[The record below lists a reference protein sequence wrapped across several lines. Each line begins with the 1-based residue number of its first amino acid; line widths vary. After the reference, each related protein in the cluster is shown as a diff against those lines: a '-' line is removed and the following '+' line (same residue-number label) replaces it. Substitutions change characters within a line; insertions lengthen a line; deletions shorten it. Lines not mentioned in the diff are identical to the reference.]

1 MKLGLFN
8 MPLHPPGRLHAD
20 TYDEDLELMAF
31 ADELGYS
38 EAWIGEHFTTEWEN
52 MPAPDLFIARALGVT
67 RNLVMGTGVSLLAFH
82 DPIMIAH
89 RMAMLDHLARGR
101 FFFGIGSGGVPT
113 DSEMFGM
120 DRESGQ
126 QRDRMREAAN
136 VILKMWTTEDPKGFA
151 HEGEFYNVRVPES
164 RPEMG
169 LAYHMRPYQK
179 PHPPIA
185 VAGSSP
191 SSPTLEVAGEMG
203 WWPMS
208 TLFLHT
214 SHLPRHWAAYSK
226 GAKSAG
232 RDVSRNQWRIARE
245 VYVGETTEQAV
256 ADVMNGPP
264 ARTFDTYFIPLLG
277 QGQRGLDGI
286 KTDPDM
292 PNSALTPQ
300 YMLENFWIVG
310 DPDECAR
317 QIRDLHDDTG
327 GFGTLLVLCHDWG
340 ADRAKGLRS
349 LELLAK
355 ETLPQLADLHL
366 DD

>member
-1 MKLGLFN
+1 MQLGLFN

-52 MPAPDLFIARALGVT
+52 MPSPDLFIARALGVT
-67 RNLVMGTGVSLLAFH
+67 KNLVMGTGVSLLAFH

-120 DRESGQ
+120 ERESGQ
-126 QRDRMREAAN
+126 QRDRMREAAS
-136 VILKMWTTEDPKGFA
+136 VILGMWTTEDPGSFR
-151 HEGEFYNVRVPES
+151 HEGEYYSMNLPES
-164 RPEMG
+164 RPDVG
-169 LAYHMRPYQK
+169 LAYHMRPYQR

-191 SSPTLEVAGEMG
+191 SSPTLQVAGEMG

-214 SHLPRHWAAYSK
+214 SHLSRHWEAYAE
-226 GAKSAG
+226 GAKKAG
-232 RDVSRNQWRIARE
+232 RKVSRDNWRIARE
-245 VYVGETTEQAV
+245 VYVADTTEQAV
-256 ADVMNGPP
+256 ADVMGGPP
-264 ARTFDTYFIPLLG
+264 ANTLNEYFIPLLG
-277 QGQRGLDGI
+277 QGPRGLDGLKI
-286 KTDPDM
+286 SPDM
-292 PNSALTPQ
+292 PNSAITPQ
-300 YMLENFWIVG
+300 YMLDNFWIVG
-310 DPDECAR
+310 DPDHCAR
-317 QIRDLHDDTG
+317 QIRELHRETG

-340 ADRAKGLRS
+340 NDRPKYLRS
-349 LELLAK
+349 LELLAR
-355 ETLPQLADLHL
+355 ETLPQLADLA
-366 DD
+366 

>member
-20 TYDEDLELMAF
+20 TYDEDLELMAY

-67 RNLVMGTGVSLLAFH
+67 KNLVMGTGVSLLAFH

-120 DRESGQ
+120 DRQSGQ

-136 VILKMWTTEDPKGFA
+136 VILKMWTTDNPADFR
-151 HEGEFYNVRVPES
+151 HDGEHYTVRLPES

-208 TLFLHT
+208 TLFLHA
-214 SHLPRHWAAYSK
+214 SHLPNHWISYSK
-226 GAKSAG
+226 GAKAAG
-232 RDVSRNQWRIARE
+232 REVSRSQWRIARE

-264 ARTFDTYFIPLLG
+264 ARTFDKYFVPLLG
-277 QGQRGLDGI
+277 YGQRGLDGI
-286 KTDPDM
+286 KTSPDL
-292 PNSALTPQ
+292 PNSALTAR

-317 QIRDLHDDTG
+317 QIRELHDHTG
-327 GFGTLLVLCHDWG
+327 GFGNLLMLCHDWG
-340 ADRAKGLRS
+340 AERAKGLRS
-349 LELLAK
+349 LELLAT
-355 ETLPQLADLHL
+355 EVLPQLADLNP
-366 DD
+366 DY

>member
-20 TYDEDLELMAF
+20 TYDEDLDLMSF
-31 ADELGYS
+31 ADELGYA

-82 DPIMIAH
+82 DPVMIAH

-120 DRESGQ
+120 DRMSGQ
-126 QRDRMREAAN
+126 QRNRMREAAELI
-136 VILKMWTTEDPKGFA
+136 VSMWTVENPGEF
-151 HEGEFYNVRVPES
+151 HFEGEHYDVKLPAS

-191 SSPTLEVAGEMG
+191 SSPNAGGRWRTGLVAHEHPVPAPHSSPQPLGHLR
-203 WWPMS
+203 PRRS
-208 TLFLHT
+208 NQRPRCFL
-214 SHLPRHWAAYSK
+214 LPVAHRPRGLRRGNDRTGRTGRHD
-226 GAKSAG
+226 
-232 RDVSRNQWRIARE
+232 R
-245 VYVGETTEQAV
+245 
-256 ADVMNGPP
+256 P
-264 ARTFDTYFIPLLG
+264 AR
-277 QGQRGLDGI
+277 
-286 KTDPDM
+286 
-292 PNSALTPQ
+292 
-300 YMLENFWIVG
+300 
-310 DPDECAR
+310 
-317 QIRDLHDDTG
+317 
-327 GFGTLLVLCHDWG
+327 
-340 ADRAKGLRS
+340 
-349 LELLAK
+349 
-355 ETLPQLADLHL
+355 
-366 DD
+366 

>member
-20 TYDEDLELMAF
+20 TYDEDLELMAL
-31 ADELGYS
+31 ADEYGYS

-67 RNLVMGTGVSLLAFH
+67 KNLVMGTGVSLLAFH

-89 RMAMLDHLARGR
+89 RIAMLDHLARGR

-120 DRESGQ
+120 ERESGQ
-126 QRDRMREAAN
+126 QRDRMREAAS
-136 VILKMWTTEDPKGFA
+136 VILNMWACDNPADFR
-151 HEGEFYNVRVPES
+151 HEGDYYNVRLPES

-169 LAYHMRPYQK
+169 LAYHMKPYQK

-191 SSPTLEVAGEMG
+191 SSPTLQVAGEMG

-214 SHLPRHWAAYSK
+214 SHLPRHWNTYEA
-226 GAKSAG
+226 GATAAG
-232 RDVSRNQWRIARE
+232 RSVSRNQWRIARE
-245 VYVGETTEQAV
+245 VYVADTREQAI
-256 ADVMNGPP
+256 AEVMAGPP
-264 ARTFDTYFIPLLG
+264 AKTLGKYFIPLLG
-277 QGQRGLDGI
+277 SRGLEAL
-286 KTDPDM
+286 KAAPDM
-292 PNSALTPQ
+292 PDSAITPQ
-300 YMLENFWIVG
+300 YMLDNFWIVG
-310 DPDECAR
+310 DPDDCAR
-317 QIRDLHDDTG
+317 QIRQLYEDTG
-327 GFGTLLVLCHDWG
+327 GFGTLLMLCHDWG
-340 ADRAKGLRS
+340 EDRARCLRS

-355 ETLPQLADLHL
+355 ETLPQLADLTPAE
-366 DD
+366 

>member
-52 MPAPDLFIARALGVT
+52 MPAPDLFISRALGVT
-67 RNLVMGTGVSLLAFH
+67 KNLIMGTGVSLLAFH
-82 DPIMIAH
+82 DPVMIAH

-113 DSEMFGM
+113 DSEMFGST
-120 DRESGQ
+120 RESGQ
-126 QRDRMREAAN
+126 QRSKMREAAELI
-136 VILKMWTTEDPKGFA
+136 VKMWTSDDPAGF
-151 HEGEFYNVRVPES
+151 HFQGEHYDVTVPAS

-169 LAYHMRPYQK
+169 LAYHMRPFQK
-179 PHPPIA
+179 PYPPIA

-191 SSPTLEVAGEMG
+191 LSPTLEVAGEMG

-208 TLFLHT
+208 TLFLHHT
-214 SHLPRHWAAYSK
+214 HLPNHWDAYTR
-226 GAKSAG
+226 GAQTGG
-232 RDVSRNQWRIARE
+232 RSVSRSQWRIARE
-245 VYVGETTEQAV
+245 VYVADSTEQAV
-256 ADVMNGPP
+256 QEVMSGPP
-264 ARTFDTYFIPLLG
+264 ATTFNKYFIPLLG
-277 QGQRGLDGI
+277 HGQRGLDGI
-286 KTDPDM
+286 KTSPDL
-292 PNSALTPQ
+292 PDSALTPE
-300 YMLENFWIVG
+300 YMLNNFWIVG

-317 QIRDLHDDTG
+317 QIRQLYEDTG

-340 ADRAKGLRS
+340 ADRARGLRS

-355 ETLPQLADLHL
+355 ATLPQLDDLTAV
-366 DD
+366 

>member
-8 MPLHPPGRLHAD
+8 MPLHPPGRRHAD
-20 TYDEDLELMAF
+20 TYDEDLELMAY
-31 ADELGYS
+31 ADELGYA

-52 MPAPDLFIARALGVT
+52 MPAPELFIARALGVT

-113 DSEMFGM
+113 DSEMFRQ
-120 DRESGQ
+120 DRYSGQ
-126 QRDRMREAAN
+126 QRNRMREAAELI
-136 VILKMWTTEDPKGFA
+136 VKMWTDDDPNGF
-151 HEGEFYNVRVPES
+151 HFQGEYYDVKVPAA

-169 LAYHMRPYQK
+169 LAYHMRPYQQ

-191 SSPTLEVAGEMG
+191 SSQTLEVAGELG

-208 TLFLHT
+208 TFFLHA
-214 SHLPRHWAAYSK
+214 SNLPLHWEAYCK
-226 GAKSAG
+226 GAKAAG
-232 RDVSRNQWRIARE
+232 RAVSRTQWRIARE

-256 ADVMNGPP
+256 ADVMSGPP
-264 ARTFDTYFIPLLG
+264 STSFTEYFLPLLG
-277 QGQRGLDGI
+277 QGLRGLDGI
-286 KTDPDM
+286 KTSPDL
-292 PNSALTPQ
+292 PNSALTPE
-300 YMLENFWIVG
+300 YMLENFWIAG

-317 QIRDLHDDTG
+317 QIRQLYEDTG
-327 GFGTLLVLCHDWG
+327 GFGTLLILCHDWG

-349 LELLAK
+349 LELLAT
-355 ETLPQLADLHL
+355 ETLPQLADLTPVG
-366 DD
+366 

>member
-52 MPAPDLFIARALGVT
+52 MPAPDLFISRALGVT
-67 RNLVMGTGVSLLAFH
+67 KNLIMGTGVSLLAFH
-82 DPIMIAH
+82 DPVMIAH

-113 DSEMFGM
+113 DSELFGSS
-120 DRESGQ
+120 RESGQ
-126 QRDRMREAAN
+126 QRSKMREAAELI
-136 VILKMWTTEDPKGFA
+136 VKMWTSDDPAGF
-151 HEGEFYNVRVPES
+151 HFQGEHYDVKVPAS

-169 LAYHMRPYQK
+169 LAYHMRPFQK
-179 PHPPIA
+179 PYPPIA

-191 SSPTLEVAGEMG
+191 LSPTLEVAGEMG

-208 TLFLHT
+208 TLFLHHT
-214 SHLPRHWAAYSK
+214 HLPNHWDAYTR
-226 GAKSAG
+226 GAQTGG
-232 RDVSRNQWRIARE
+232 RSVSRSQWRIARE
-245 VYVGETTEQAV
+245 VYVADTTEQAV
-256 ADVMNGPP
+256 QEVMSGPP
-264 ARTFDTYFIPLLG
+264 ATTFNKYFIPLLG
-277 QGQRGLDGI
+277 HGQRGLDGI
-286 KTDPDM
+286 KTSPDL
-292 PNSALTPQ
+292 PDSALTPE
-300 YMLENFWIVG
+300 YMLNNFWIVG
-310 DPDECAR
+310 DADECAR
-317 QIRDLHDDTG
+317 QIRQLYEDTG

-340 ADRAKGLRS
+340 TDRARGLRS

-355 ETLPQLADLHL
+355 ATLPQLDDLTAV
-366 DD
+366 

>member
-20 TYDEDLELMAF
+20 TYDEDLEVMAR
-31 ADELGYS
+31 ADELGYA

-67 RNLVMGTGVSLLAFH
+67 KNLVMGTGVSLLAFH
-82 DPIMIAH
+82 DPVMIAH

-126 QRDRMREAAN
+126 QRDRMREAAD
-136 VILKMWTTEDPKGFA
+136 IIIEMWTVENPADFR
-151 HEGEFYNVRVPES
+151 HEGRFYTVRLPEP

-179 PHPPIA
+179 PHPPVA

-191 SSPTLEVAGEMG
+191 SSPTLQVAGEMG

-208 TLFLHT
+208 TLFLHA
-214 SHLPRHWAAYSK
+214 SHLPNHWDTYAG
-226 GAKSAG
+226 GAESAG
-232 RDVSRNQWRIARE
+232 RAVSRSQWRIARE
-245 VYVGETTEQAV
+245 IYVADTREQAV
-256 ADVMNGPP
+256 ADIMSGPP
-264 ARTFDTYFIPLLG
+264 ARTLGKYFVPLLG
-277 QGQRGLDGI
+277 QRGLAAL
-286 KTDPDM
+286 KASPDL
-292 PNSALTPQ
+292 PDTAITPQ
-300 YMLENFWIVG
+300 YMLDNFWIVG
-310 DPDECAR
+310 SPDDCAR
-317 QIRDLHDDTG
+317 QIRQLYEDAG
-327 GFGTLLVLCHDWG
+327 GFGTLLMLCHDWG

-355 ETLPQLADLHL
+355 ETLPQLQDLSPSE
-366 DD
+366 